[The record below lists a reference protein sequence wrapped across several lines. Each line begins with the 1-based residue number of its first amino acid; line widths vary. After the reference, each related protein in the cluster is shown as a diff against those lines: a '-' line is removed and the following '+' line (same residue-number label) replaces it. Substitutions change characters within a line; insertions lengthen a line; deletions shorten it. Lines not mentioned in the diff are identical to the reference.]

1 MVWRHIIG
9 QELKKIC
16 KLESL
21 CLCLRT
27 RYAPTSGGI
36 LSLTLT
42 APQGFYLPHKMT
54 TAMLWRNKYNPPAGG
69 HCTSWRDFPK
79 VVSIVYWSSIIWYSH
94 LRVPS
99 LKIFNPWWQRKKTYE
114 WMGEWMNGY
123 GLGGGKA
130 YLERKNALKNKT
142 KSHRHKQR
150 KFHVLTESLQF
161 PLVGTKRLTWKQSLL
176 ENL

>member
-1 MVWRHIIG
+1 MVQRHIIRH
-9 QELKKIC
+9 ELKKIC

-54 TAMLWRNKYNPPAGG
+54 TVICEGINTIAPAGG
-69 HCTSWRDFPK
+69 HCTLECDFPK
-79 VVSIVYWSSIIWYSH
+79 VVIIVYWSSIIWYSH

-99 LKIFNPWWQRKKTYE
+99 LKIFNPRWQRKKTYE
-114 WMGEWMNGY
+114 WMNEYGY
-123 GLGGGKA
+123 GYVRQIQMGWGGKA
-130 YLERKNALKNKT
+130 YLERTNALKTQNQK
-142 KSHRHKQR
+142 
-150 KFHVLTESLQF
+150 LQ
-161 PLVGTKRLTWKQSLL
+161 T
-176 ENL
+176 